1 MRDPRPGFAG
11 FAKRFLTRDPS
22 SRAAR
27 SAAPI
32 LGTLVCCAC
41 GGAAASGGNG
51 APAAPAPAPAPPAA
65 IAPEAPS
72 EPRSHPLRYS
82 APEGCPGIDGYLGD
96 VESRATTLELEPSS
110 DAAEVDA
117 ASDVAEGVEVRV
129 EPAPDARGWLGHVT
143 IAGPRALDREVRGER
158 CEDVVAALA
167 LITVLRLE
175 GSDASERGAAS
186 GVASGAGAPGASA
199 EGASARGAAAANT
212 APSAASRSSADSS
225 AQRAP
230 RSPSAS
236 TPSPAPGQQATA
248 AAPSPSPAPAA
259 PEASTPSAPTPAE
272 SAPAATPED
281 GEEASARAPV
291 ASTPVESSPSPGAD
305 DEGPVARGS
314 RSSEPERP
322 ESIAREPADSETT
335 PPSDTGA
342 VAAAEQEAGASG
354 SWPPTSFGVAALGGY
369 ATVPSHAF
377 RAALEGELRLGEGTS
392 AWLTSLSFAYARGD
406 HSRAPSD
413 LGLTLLT
420 LELALCPPSFVAE
433 PSLWISACAS
443 VRGGAV
449 HLAYTATAADIAARD
464 RWRPWLAVGP
474 SLRVGVPLSERW
486 MLRGVAQLAV
496 QLVRDT
502 YTVGVGPPEEPGAET
517 VPLYRP
523 EALSL
528 EVGGGIGYSF

>member
-1 MRDPRPGFAG
+1 
-11 FAKRFLTRDPS
+11 
-22 SRAAR
+22 
-27 SAAPI
+27 
-32 LGTLVCCAC
+32 V
-41 GGAAASGGNG
+41 
-51 APAAPAPAPAPPAA
+51 
-65 IAPEAPS
+65 PS

-82 APEGCPGIDGYLGD
+82 APEGCPGVDGYLGD
-96 VESRATTLELEPSS
+96 VESRATTLELDPSS
-110 DAAEVDA
+110 AAAEGNA
-117 ASDVAEGVEVRV
+117 ASDVDESVEVRV

-143 IAGPRALDREVRGER
+143 IAGPRALEREVRGER

-175 GSDASERGAAS
+175 GSDAGERGAAS
-186 GVASGAGAPGASA
+186 GAASGAGAPGAPA
-199 EGASARGAAAANT
+199 EGASAQGAAAANA
-212 APSAASRSSADSS
+212 APPAAARSSTDSS
-225 AQRAP
+225 AQRPAP

-236 TPSPAPGQQATA
+236 APSPAPAQQATP
-248 AAPSPSPAPAA
+248 AAPSPNPAPAA
-259 PEASTPSAPTPAE
+259 PEAPAAAAPAPAE
-272 SAPAATPED
+272 SAPAATRED
-281 GEEASARAPV
+281 REAASAPAPV
-291 ASTPVESSPSPGAD
+291 ASTPDESSPSPRAD
-305 DEGPVARGS
+305 DDGPVARGS
-314 RSSEPERP
+314 RSSEPEPP
-322 ESIAREPADSETT
+322 ESIARELAESEAT

-342 VAAAEQEAGASG
+342 VAEAEQEAEASG
-354 SWPPTSFGVAALGGY
+354 SWPPASFGVAALGGY

-377 RAALEGELRLGEGTS
+377 RAALEGELRLGEAAS

-449 HLAYTATAADIAARD
+449 HLAYTATAADVAARD
-464 RWRPWLAVGP
+464 SWRPWLAVGP

-486 MLRGVAQLAV
+486 VLRGVAQLAV

-502 YTVGVGPPEEPGAET
+502 YSVGVGPPEEPGAET

-528 EVGGGIGYSF
+528 ELGGGIGYSF